1 MGTKEIEIFAWVSH
15 RDYANY
21 NVDKQTDTHTDT
33 HPGSKPQDS
42 ETDTYTPE

>member
-1 MGTKEIEIFAWVSH
+1 MEIFAWVSH

-33 HPGSKPQDS
+33 HPDSQRNKDS
-42 ETDTYTPE
+42 EAETYT

>member
-1 MGTKEIEIFAWVSH
+1 MEMFAWVSH

-33 HPGSKPQDS
+33 HPDS
-42 ETDTYTPE
+42 QRHKDLETDTHLNN